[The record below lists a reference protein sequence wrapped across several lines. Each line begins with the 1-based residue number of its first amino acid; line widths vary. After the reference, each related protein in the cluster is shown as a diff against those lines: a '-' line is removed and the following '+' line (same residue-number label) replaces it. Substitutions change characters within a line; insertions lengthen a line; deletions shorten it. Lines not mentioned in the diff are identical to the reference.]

1 MNSSV
6 KPDAEAAHIEEKS
19 MNLHCLGWSN
29 FFAHSFEPY
38 RQQGFSLGRVAIEYR
53 NTYIIYSEQGELA
66 AEITGKLRHRA
77 TQPQDFP
84 AVGDWVIIRARESEG
99 RATIHEI
106 LPRKSKF
113 SRKTVGSKT
122 EEQIVAANV
131 DTVFLVSGLDSD
143 FNPRRIERYLILAWE
158 SGANPVIVLNKAD
171 LCNSLDE
178 CLAQVESVALGVPIV
193 VLSATNNQGLD
204 SLKPYLKLGQ
214 TVALLGSSGVGKS
227 TITNQLKG
235 AAVQAVQPVRRGD
248 DRGRHTTTHRE
259 LILLPTGGLILDT
272 PGMREIQIWAGDEG
286 LQETFADIE
295 TLAQECRFRDC
306 QHKNEPSCAVQQ
318 ALAEKRLD
326 YSRFL
331 SYQKLQKELNYLT
344 RKQDQRAQLAE
355 KERWKKIHQAM
366 RHYKK

>member
-1 MNSSV
+1 
-6 KPDAEAAHIEEKS
+6 
-19 MNLHCLGWSN
+19 MNLNGLGWSD

-38 RQQGFSLGRVAIEYR
+38 RQQGFSVGRVAIGYR
-53 NTYIIYSEQGELA
+53 NTYTLYSEQGELS

-77 TQPQDFP
+77 TQPQEFP
-84 AVGDWVIIRARESEG
+84 AVGDWVVIRVRESEG

-131 DTVFLVSGLDSD
+131 DTIFLVSGLDGD

-171 LCNSLDE
+171 LCNSLEE
-178 CLAQVESVALGVPIV
+178 CLAQVEAVAIGVPIV
-193 VLSATNNQGLD
+193 VLSATNGQGLD
-204 SLKPYLKLGQ
+204 ALQPYLKPGQ

-235 AAVQAVQPVRRGD
+235 KAVQAVQAVRQGD
-248 DRGRHTTTHRE
+248 DRGRHTTTQRE
-259 LILLPTGGLILDT
+259 LILLPTGGLIMDT
-272 PGMREIQIWAGDEG
+272 PGMREIQIWSGDDG

-295 TLAQECRFRDC
+295 TLIQKCRFRNC
-306 QHKNEPSCAVQQ
+306 QHNHEPGCAVQQ
-318 ALAEKRLD
+318 ALAEGKLD

-331 SYQKLQKELNYLT
+331 SYQKLQKELNYLV
-344 RKQDQRAQLAE
+344 RKQDQRSQIAE
-355 KERWKKIHQAM
+355 KERWKKIHKAM
-366 RHYKK
+366 RNHTKY